1 MSSVYVGTNR
11 ADTLNSLATWLIKGP
26 SVAFLEGAPGTG
38 KTALASELRTS
49 ETAQELFRAR
59 IGHEVYDSEKPV
71 FREVLAE
78 IAGQLSVEGLT
89 AMSEVLESHTSID
102 VGRALERALR
112 QPVLIVIDEAQR
124 FLNRLTQE
132 PDEEFARALSRLRQR
147 ETRGR
152 LLLISDRRFPREEIW
167 AEWLLPHTLT
177 KLSSSEARE
186 LFELRLRERGIVLD
200 IATERIS
207 KILFDLDHNPR
218 AIQTLVGALIE
229 SSIDEIIE
237 DAPELWATAD
247 RVVSSDFLSK
257 LERNLLEK
265 TLKRIRPEHS
275 RNIRMLSVHRRGV
288 KRQALDKLCKGKEA
302 GQQVVRILTSRF
314 LANLSGVLSLN
325 PIVREI
331 CLERLRDSANELKE
345 AHSAAA
351 EFYGRKFK
359 AENMV
364 GSDRELG
371 IDFAELR
378 YHLFNSGEFAKLG
391 SVAHRFIRR
400 VQSLIEKASPPANR
414 EDLDERIGLLS
425 SLPEA
430 DRSIEIEYHLAQCLR
445 ARSSSDDL
453 QKALQRVEEAIGP
466 YSPPKVLHLLLQ
478 LSRELRGN
486 EIALSVLK
494 QALAQWKYSD
504 ASLYIAGA
512 ECVLATGG
520 RPAAV
525 AFLREGIA
533 RIGPDTSAVQ
543 LYQKAADLLYE
554 GGNTDD
560 AIEMMREGICCLST
574 EASSGLHL
582 HAASFLLTLGRLSE
596 ALEFLHSA
604 IAVAPIADCYNSAT
618 GLLFKH
624 GHYEQALDLL
634 KIGIAKISREE
645 SALSLYL
652 NAAQHLAANEQQPQA
667 LALLREVITTTSA
680 NSAPLY
686 LKTADLL
693 VRLGSPRDAID
704 LARRGIPLV
713 ALSNRWELY
722 FKAAEL
728 LSQFDDID
736 EAINLLK
743 KGMEEVPPSH
753 GLFSLY
759 HSCGELLA
767 IDRVDEAINLLKEG
781 IAKTP
786 PSQGLFSLYHSCGEL
801 LANANRVDEGINLLK
816 EGMTRLLPNRALYQC
831 CGELLA
837 QAGRV
842 DEGINLL
849 KEGIAKILPSQ
860 GLSTLYQSCG
870 ELLARAGRVDE
881 GINLLKEGIAKI
893 LPSQGLSALYQSCGE
908 LLAKANRVDEGI
920 NLLKESMTR
929 LLPNRALYQCCG
941 ELLAQAGRVDE
952 GINLLKEGIAKILPS
967 QGLFALYQC
976 CGELLAQGGRV
987 DEGINLLK
995 EGIAK
1000 ILPSQGLSTLYQ
1012 SCGELLAQAGRV
1024 DESINLLKEGIAK
1037 ILPSHG
1043 LSTLYQSYGELLA
1056 QADRVDEAINLLK
1069 EGMKTILPSQG
1080 LSVIYQTCEG
1090 IMAHSASHRGN
1101 VPALLKEGIDRIN
1114 DNYGGKSLAE
1124 SLLRHIAAVDDRA
1137 LLGETVASIATRPNG
1152 GELKE
1157 LAHVL
1162 ELQIQNEWK
1171 QAAEQATEA
1180 CLRYPHSFALMQ
1192 QAAFSW
1198 LCEEA
1203 PERAEEAIALYSG
1216 IVRERQ
1222 NSSIE
1227 WIRAFIAD
1235 AKDDNKQ
1242 AVKHLSLYRGRPLT
1256 HEEERASVVQQ
1267 LIQLWLDQNDR
1278 SFGLGLSSLFPIL
1291 PPSLT
1296 GLRKPL
1302 NRYGVCNVQPE
1313 DFTAPVAGGLDD
1325 NIRSA
1330 LGTVYFDRR
1339 LNDADYQASFKSAGM
1354 EKAESVLQRFSE
1366 VPRESQCRYAYLSIG
1381 GADGSEIE
1389 WAMKRS
1395 SINKGLLLEYGT
1407 AAAASARKR
1416 ISNLAKA
1423 GKTLL
1428 VIEGDAVQKLSEVS
1442 EALNAWKQ
1450 AGYIDGIVV
1459 SAQSVLHEL
1468 PYRSAGF
1475 SLSVFLG
1482 QLFKGWDNI
1491 FFYCREPCG
1500 PQGWPEVVQLRLKN
1514 VTGDAL
1520 AGMARH
1526 IKAHLNFDGDVH
1538 SITDDFVEMPSN
1550 LALET
1555 LFKVLYLDSTFTYE
1569 MGEKLTAFD
1578 PEHVGKVLE
1587 RYIGSNSV
1595 QIEYTVSDH
1604 FKREYQRTVDSVVD
1618 IQKQISLR
1626 MPNSF
1631 VRITASKRKS

>member
-801 LANANRVDEGINLLK
+801 LAH
-816 EGMTRLLPNRALYQC
+816 
-831 CGELLA
+831 
-837 QAGRV
+837 
-842 DEGINLL
+842 
-849 KEGIAKILPSQ
+849 
-860 GLSTLYQSCG
+860 
-870 ELLARAGRVDE
+870 
-881 GINLLKEGIAKI
+881 
-893 LPSQGLSALYQSCGE
+893 
-908 LLAKANRVDEGI
+908 
-920 NLLKESMTR
+920 
-929 LLPNRALYQCCG
+929 
-941 ELLAQAGRVDE
+941 
-952 GINLLKEGIAKILPS
+952 
-967 QGLFALYQC
+967 
-976 CGELLAQGGRV
+976 GGRV